1 MGSEFKFHGQSRP
14 GPTICQHIEINC
26 AIKVFIVFHDI
37 HDIVV
42 AGFATFSE
50 SPSPSPT
57 HSDDD
62 SDQYSDSDE
71 ENKRLL
77 KNPTNQAPTKTRPEF
92 KKYAVKDFRFLKVLG
107 KGR

>member
-1 MGSEFKFHGQSRP
+1 MLL
-14 GPTICQHIEINC
+14 CQQIEINC
-26 AIKVFIVFHDI
+26 PIKLFRVFHDVY
-37 HDIVV
+37 DFVV

-50 SPSPSPT
+50 SPSPSPAN
-57 HSDDD
+57 SDDD

-77 KNPTNQAPTKTRPEF
+77 KNPSNQAPTKTRPEF

-107 KGR
+107 KGRYRVLKICVNNN

>member
-1 MGSEFKFHGQSRP
+1 MSKITFHGQSRP
-14 GPTICQHIEINC
+14 RLTNCQHIEINC
-26 AIKVFIVFHDI
+26 AIKVFIVFHNI

>member
-1 MGSEFKFHGQSRP
+1 MIFDYRTLF
-14 GPTICQHIEINC
+14 
-26 AIKVFIVFHDI
+26 F
-37 HDIVV
+37 

-50 SPSPSPT
+50 SPSPSPA

-71 ENKRLL
+71 ANKRVF

>member
-1 MGSEFKFHGQSRP
+1 MLL
-14 GPTICQHIEINC
+14 CQQIEINC
-26 AIKVFIVFHDI
+26 LIKVFRVFHDI
-37 HDIVV
+37 YNFVV

-50 SPSPSPT
+50 SPSPSPAN
-57 HSDDD
+57 SDDD

-77 KNPTNQAPTKTRPEF
+77 KNPRNQAPTKTRPEF

-107 KGR
+107 KGRYSIKNLCQ

>member
-1 MGSEFKFHGQSRP
+1 MSKITFHGQSRP
-14 GPTICQHIEINC
+14 RLTNCQHIEINC
-26 AIKVFIVFHDI
+26 AIKVFIVFPDI
-37 HDIVV
+37 HDIIV

>member
-1 MGSEFKFHGQSRP
+1 MSEITFHGQSRP
-14 GPTICQHIEINC
+14 RLTNCQHIEINC
-26 AIKVFIVFHDI
+26 EIKVFLVFHDM

>member
-1 MGSEFKFHGQSRP
+1 MSEITFHGQSRP
-14 GPTICQHIEINC
+14 SLTNCQHIEINC
-26 AIKVFIVFHDI
+26 AIKVFIVFHDM

-62 SDQYSDSDE
+62 SEQYSDSDE